1 MRPSSR
7 DLAMR
12 DPALASLLGIVPGA
26 DFGIDFGSD
35 YGFEFGD
42 DSGLAAAGAMQIH
55 PAAQAA
61 ALSQAQPP
69 SQAAAVAAWRQMAV
83 QNAHTTQR
91 SLMIEPNK
99 HSTVKVER
107 YTFSINQALVL
118 GTPGALKLTGN
129 PDTNIRPQ
137 RVTANA
143 PAPGFATF
151 DELKVANVSVTVGG
165 TVDAYQFNANAVG
178 SHLDLPTLTPANR
191 ATALGAYSG
200 FVPPGFV
207 GGSVYLFAVSFTG
220 PATIVA

>member
-12 DPALASLLGIVPGA
+12 DPALASLLGVVPGA
-26 DFGIDFGSD
+26 DFGIDFGDD

-42 DSGLAAAGAMQIH
+42 DSALQAAGAMTISPVQH
-55 PAAQAA
+55 AA
-61 ALSQAQPP
+61 ALAQAQPP
-69 SQAAAVAAWRQMAV
+69 SQAAAVQAWRQMAV
-83 QNAHTTQR
+83 QNAHTSQR
-91 SLMIEPNK
+91 ALMIEPNK

-107 YTFSINQALVL
+107 YTFSLNQSVVL
-118 GTPGALKLTGN
+118 GTGSALRMTGN

-137 RVTANA
+137 RVTTNA
-143 PAPGFATF
+143 PAPGFASF

-165 TVDAYQFNANAVG
+165 TADAYQFNANAVG

-207 GGSVYLFAVSFTG
+207 GGSAYLFTVSFTG